1 MDNGGQGEDV
11 KPYGVRFVGPICREG
26 CCWKATALTTFK
38 KRVGHGPRHKKRE
51 RRIGRE
57 EMRREI

>member
-1 MDNGGQGEDV
+1 V

-51 RRIGRE
+51 RRMGRE